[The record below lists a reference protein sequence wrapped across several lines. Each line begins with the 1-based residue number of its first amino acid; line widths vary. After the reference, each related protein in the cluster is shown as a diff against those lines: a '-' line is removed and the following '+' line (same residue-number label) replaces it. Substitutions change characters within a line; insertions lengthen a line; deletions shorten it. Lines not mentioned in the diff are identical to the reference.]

1 MIRLFPVFLLCA
13 CAAGP
18 TPAAIWTRD
27 MATAVREQDQLAQL
41 QLWRERHQAA
51 EGWDPVALVGLAR
64 TLRRT
69 GQPEVAARVL
79 SAGDLRLEGASGSVA
94 LELARTEQ
102 VLGRQ
107 EQALLILERVVVC
120 ADRPRG
126 AWLELARAQ
135 LRAGQ
140 VARAVKAA
148 TSAVR
153 EQPHRVD
160 ALDLLVLCAAQG
172 NDPLIEYDALVRR
185 MGLGGMDV
193 LHLIRLAELA
203 HSLGDQRPRGL
214 EREISALERAIER
227 DPQCARAHRML
238 GNIALSTQDHGRALV
253 YFERAAELD
262 PGNQALLFE
271 YANCL
276 DTVGQEE
283 RARQTREHAR
293 RLPNSD
299 E

>member
-13 CAAGP
+13 CSVGP
-18 TPAAIWTRD
+18 TPATIWTGD
-27 MATAVREQDQLAQL
+27 MARAVREEDQLAQL

-64 TLRRT
+64 TLRRM

-79 SAGDLRLEGASGSVA
+79 SAGDRRLGGASGSVA

-107 EQALLILERVVVC
+107 EQALLAFKRVVVC
-120 ADRPRG
+120 VDRPRG

-135 LRAGQ
+135 LRAGH
-140 VARAVKAA
+140 VAQAVKAA
-148 TSAVR
+148 TRAVR
-153 EQPHRVD
+153 EEPHRVD

-172 NDPLIEYDALVRR
+172 DDPLVEYDALVRR
-185 MGLGGMDV
+185 MGLGGMDA
-193 LHLIRLAELA
+193 LQLIRLAELA
-203 HSLGDQRPRGL
+203 RSLGDQRPRGT
-214 EREISALERAIER
+214 ERELSALERAIQK

-253 YFERAAELD
+253 YLERAAELD
-262 PGNQALLFE
+262 LGNRELLFE

-276 DTVGQEE
+276 DTIGQEE
-283 RARQTREHAR
+283 RAGQIREHAR

-299 E
+299 D